1 MIIRLTGSLVLML
14 VTSAV
19 LFSQPAPP
27 AAHSLVDLQ
36 ELIADLVVDMP
47 YATPHNFTGETLYP
61 ANRAY
66 LVAPAA
72 HALASA
78 AALLRAQGY
87 RLKIWD
93 AYRPLSVQRKLWQ
106 KNPDRNFVAHPET
119 GSRHNRGASVDLTL
133 LTIDGKE
140 VTMPSCY
147 DEFGEKA
154 RAINPDLPEPVKTHL
169 QILQH
174 AMQTSGFKLLSSEW
188 WHFDFPG
195 WQSFPLLD
203 ISLADLAK

>member
-1 MIIRLTGSLVLML
+1 MIVRLTGSLLFML
-14 VTSAV
+14 ITSAV

-27 AAHSLVDLQ
+27 AANSLVDLQ

-47 YATPHNFTGETLYP
+47 YATPHNFTGETLYQ
-61 ANRAY
+61 ANRAF
-66 LVAPAA
+66 LVEPAA
-72 HALASA
+72 HALATA
-78 AALLRAQGY
+78 AVLLRAQGY

-93 AYRPLSVQRKLWQ
+93 AYRPLSVQRKLWD
-106 KNPDRNFVAHPET
+106 KNPDRNFVAHPDT

-140 VTMPSCY
+140 VAMPSSY

-154 RAINPDLPEPVKTHL
+154 RAVNPGLQEPVKTHL
-169 QILQH
+169 QILQN
-174 AMQTSGFKLLSSEW
+174 AMQTSGFKLLASEW

-195 WQSFPLLD
+195 WKSFPLLD
-203 ISLADLAK
+203 ISLNDLAK

>member
-1 MIIRLTGSLVLML
+1 MIIRLTGSLFFML
-14 VTSAV
+14 ITSAV

-47 YATPHNFTGETLYP
+47 YATPHNFTGETLYS
-61 ANRAY
+61 ANRAL
-66 LVAPAA
+66 LVEPAA

-78 AALLRAQGY
+78 AALLSAQGY

-106 KNPDRNFVAHPET
+106 KKPDRNFVAHPET

-140 VTMPSCY
+140 VAMPSCY

-154 RAINPDLPEPVKTHL
+154 RAVNPDLPEPVKTHL

-174 AMQTSGFKLLSSEW
+174 AMQTSGFELLSSEW

-195 WQSFPLLD
+195 WKSFPLLD
-203 ISLADLAK
+203 IPLTDLTK